1 MRQRKFFKDAS
12 LAELYSKFGVI
23 LILFIAVIAGSIL
36 SPDFLS
42 ASNLL
47 SVAKNVGVYCIIAIG
62 MTMLLISGGVDLSAG
77 SSIAFSSVVVAVVF
91 RDTGSC
97 TLAIVLAL
105 LGGIT
110 IGAINGFLISYLK
123 LVPFIVTLALMNVV
137 RGLAYLLA
145 DGAPVYGNADL
156 IVFLGQGT
164 VLGIPM
170 LLIVV
175 VIFAGLAMFLMN
187 RTSFGRY
194 IYAIG
199 GNQEAARAS
208 GINVEKYLFLNY
220 VIMGAL
226 TAFGGI
232 LYAGRTNSGLPAG
245 GLSFEFEAIIGSVLG
260 GTSMM
265 GGYGNIVC
273 SIIGCVIVGIINNVM
288 NLCSVNAFWQQVV
301 KGIVILVAILIDKF
315 TRDAIMKSTNKN

>member
-1 MRQRKFFKDAS
+1 MKQRSFLKGVS
-12 LAELYSKFGVI
+12 IAELYSRFGVI
-23 LILFIAVIAGSIL
+23 VILLIATIAGSIL

-77 SSIAFSSVVVAVVF
+77 SSIAFSSCVVAIIF
-91 RDTGSC
+91 RDTGSS
-97 TLAIVLAL
+97 TLAIVMAL
-105 LGGIT
+105 LGGLI

-123 LVPFIVTLALMNVV
+123 LVPFIVTLALMNAV

-145 DGAPVYGNADL
+145 GGAPVYGTGEV
-156 IVFLGQGT
+156 ISFLGQGT
-164 VLGIPM
+164 VGGVPM

-175 VIFAGLAMFLMN
+175 IVFTALAVFVMN

-199 GNQEAARAS
+199 GNHEAARAS
-208 GINVEKYLFLNY
+208 GINVKKYLFLNY
-220 VIMGAL
+220 VIMGVL
-226 TAFGGI
+226 TAFGGV

-245 GLSFEFEAIIGSVLG
+245 GVSFEFEAIIGSVLG

-265 GGYGNIVC
+265 GGFGNVIC
-273 SIIGCVIVGIINNVM
+273 SIIGCFIVGIINNVM

-301 KGIVILVAILIDKF
+301 KGLVILVAILIDKF
-315 TRDAIMKSTNKN
+315 TRDAIMKSTKKN